1 MKYRELIDKMTLE
14 EKAGLTSGMD
24 FWHTK
29 PIPPTRHP
37 LDALSDGPH
46 GLRKQEWQ
54 SDPLGMHKSVPATCF
69 PTAASLANSWD
80 TDMIERLG
88 RALGLEAASEGISVL
103 LGPGCNIKRNPL
115 CGRNFEYFS
124 EDPYLSGKSA
134 AALIRGVQSNGISA
148 CVKHFAANSQ
158 ELRRMSNDSVVDERT
173 LREIYLPSFEMAV
186 KEGGVKCVMTSYNR
200 LNGEYTNENTHL
212 LQDILYGEWGYDGM
226 VVTDWG
232 GNNDRVKALVAR

>member
-1 MKYRELIDKMTLE
+1 M
-14 EKAGLTSGMD
+14 
-24 FWHTK
+24 
-29 PIPPTRHP
+29 
-37 LDALSDGPH
+37 
-46 GLRKQEWQ
+46 
-54 SDPLGMHKSVPATCF
+54 
-69 PTAASLANSWD
+69 
-80 TDMIERLG
+80 
-88 RALGLEAASEGISVL
+88 L